1 MNQSFGGAFL
11 IKIALIFLAIYIVV
25 LGFAM
30 NYAKVFSMKNKI
42 ITIIEQNEGY
52 NDTNV
57 ALEILSKAKTL
68 SYKGVSDV
76 GDVDTSKCINLIN
89 RQYYCISK
97 KSAQN
102 YTYYKVVTYIQFDIP
117 IVTELASGIIPVTG
131 ETRYLYK
138 FN

>member
-57 ALEILSKAKTL
+57 AFEILSKAKTL
-68 SYKGVSDV
+68 TYKGVYAI
-76 GDVDTSKCINLIN
+76 GDVDTYKCIH
-89 RQYYCISK
+89 
-97 KSAQN
+97 
-102 YTYYKVVTYIQFDIP
+102 
-117 IVTELASGIIPVTG
+117 
-131 ETRYLYK
+131 
-138 FN
+138 